1 MKMDQIGLCQTWH
14 VPRYEGS
21 LRSVL
26 SHSALQLN
34 EFKKKKRKGKAQ
46 LGSLENNSQIVT
58 VNTSLKWCGLCMIF
72 SHITGS
78 ERRKKNK
85 KYTVIALTFRTWIA
99 F

>member
-34 EFKKKKRKGKAQ
+34 ELKKKREEEEAE

-58 VNTSLKWCGLCMIF
+58 VNAGFKWCGLHMIF
-72 SHITGS
+72 SHKTES
-78 ERRKKNK
+78 ER
-85 KYTVIALTFRTWIA
+85 
-99 F
+99 

>member
-34 EFKKKKRKGKAQ
+34 ELKKKEGKAQ
-46 LGSLENNSQIVT
+46 LCSAPWKT
-58 VNTSLKWCGLCMIF
+58 TA
-72 SHITGS
+72 
-78 ERRKKNK
+78 R
-85 KYTVIALTFRTWIA
+85 
-99 F
+99 